1 MARENNASHRLSLD
15 ASISME
21 LRMNAVGFTAPFLPV
36 SFGVAACHF
45 VGDGL
50 VQGRVSRVSLSGCI
64 VACVFNELKNP
75 QLDISTIRLR
85 WPILLNFNTS
95 NDVSGTLVGL
105 LSEPSDG
112 NAPSG
117 VTHHVT
123 RTHREGACG
132 RPTSKR
138 MD

>member
-1 MARENNASHRLSLD
+1 
-15 ASISME
+15 
-21 LRMNAVGFTAPFLPV
+21 MNAVGFTASFLPV
-36 SFGVAACHF
+36 SFGATACHF

-50 VQGRVSRVSLSGCI
+50 VQRRVSRVSLSGCI

-117 VTHHVT
+117 ATHHVA
-123 RTHREGACG
+123 RTHREGAGG
-132 RPTSKR
+132 RPTLKR